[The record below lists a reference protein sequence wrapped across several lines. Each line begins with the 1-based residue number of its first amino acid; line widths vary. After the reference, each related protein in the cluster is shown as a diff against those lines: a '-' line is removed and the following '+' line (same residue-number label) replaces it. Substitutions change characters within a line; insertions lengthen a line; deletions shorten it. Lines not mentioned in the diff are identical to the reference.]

1 MSFVH
6 FLLWNCRLSNKYAFH
21 VHATFK
27 HVGERFRYSFL
38 KSRYGYLKQRQA
50 LARTM
55 LYIF

>member
-21 VHATFK
+21 VH
-27 HVGERFRYSFL
+27 VGERFRYSYL